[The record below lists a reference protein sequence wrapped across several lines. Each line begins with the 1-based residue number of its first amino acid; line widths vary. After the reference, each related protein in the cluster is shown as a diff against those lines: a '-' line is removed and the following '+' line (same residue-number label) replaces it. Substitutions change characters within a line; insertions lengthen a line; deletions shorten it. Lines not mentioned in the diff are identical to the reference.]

1 MSSLLHSIKS
11 DVIKTKRSSAFWL
24 SLIGAAF
31 IPVIFF
37 LMYTLKPEPFLKDL
51 GMAANKDPWFVHFNR
66 GWQSLSAFLL
76 PMFVILTS
84 SLIMQIEYKNNTW
97 KQVFASPQP
106 LANVFFSKM
115 ISIHGMIIF
124 CILLFNICM
133 VVCAVLVNLFNDK
146 FSFFSHP
153 FPFLSVIKMS
163 LKTYISILAIL
174 AIQYWLSLRLKNFVP
189 PIGIGL
195 GLLIT
200 SLILMQWEHI
210 DKLPYAFPMLTFLK
224 AKPEG
229 GEFILRHEYYSI
241 AYFVVL
247 TALALWDL
255 NRRKERG

>member
-51 GMAANKDPWFVHFNR
+51 GTENGPWYVHFNR

-115 ISIHGMIIF
+115 ISIHGMILF
-124 CILLFNICM
+124 CIFLFNFCM
-133 VVCAVLVNLFNDK
+133 VVSAVLVNLFNSK
-146 FSFFSHP
+146 FTFLSHP
-153 FPFLSVIKMS
+153 FPFIAVLKMS

-189 PIGIGL
+189 AIGIGL

-200 SLILMQWEHI
+200 CLILMQWEHI
-210 DKLPYAFPMLTFLK
+210 DKLPYAYPMLTFLK
-224 AKPEG
+224 GKPEG
-229 GEFILRHEYYSI
+229 NEFLLRHEYYSM

-247 TALALWDL
+247 TGLALWDL